1 MTTSV
6 ILKPDGTTEIT
17 YNDNKRIKIA
27 PEIDI
32 LQYKCPHSSCN
43 IVFFSQDDLNQH
55 RILEHAEVPKNLF
68 NLPTNNKNTK
78 YFSRGSM
85 QRLNASIQREN
96 LKHIIMVLGLDLEAI
111 RKPLIKKIKEWLD
124 ARRRNKN

>member
-1 MTTSV
+1 MTTSIIV
-6 ILKPDGTTEIT
+6 KPDGTTEIN
-17 YNDNKRIKIA
+17 YNDNKKVKINPSA
-27 PEIDI
+27 DI
-32 LQYKCPHSSCN
+32 LMYKCPHANCKAA
-43 IVFFSQDDLNQH
+43 FFSQEDINQH

-96 LKHIIMVLGLDLEAI
+96 LKHIIMVLGLDLDAI